1 MRIAIGSDHAGFPLK
16 EALKEWLKE
25 QGVEISDQ
33 GTFSP
38 ESVDYPDYAEKVAV
52 SVLQQKSDC
61 GILICGSGNG
71 MAMAANK
78 YAEIRAAL
86 CWNPEISALARLHND
101 ANILVMPGRF
111 LSTEAAM
118 DITRAWLSA
127 EFEGGRHQ
135 GRIDKMKKLHS

>member
-16 EALKEWLKE
+16 EEVIQWLQKE
-25 QGVEISDQ
+25 EITVLDQ
-33 GTFSP
+33 GTFSL
-38 ESVDYPDYAEKVAV
+38 ESVDYPDFASKVAV
-52 SVLQQKSDC
+52 SVLEKEVDC

-78 YAEIRAAL
+78 YADIRAAL
-86 CWNPEISALARLHND
+86 CWTAEIASLAKQHND

-111 LSTEAAM
+111 LQVDEAIGIVKAY
-118 DITRAWLSA
+118 LSA

-135 GRIDKMKKLHS
+135 GRVDKMKVLNQ